1 MAGGVTATAQGNT
14 QATAIALSE
23 VSVAF
28 RLGGS
33 GLYTA
38 VERAT
43 LNVADGEFVAIVGPT
58 GCGKWGTTLSP
69 RPRDR

>member
-1 MAGGVTATAQGNT
+1 MAGGATATAQGNT

-28 RLGGS
+28 RLGGG

-43 LNVADGEFVAIVGPT
+43 LNVADGEFVAIVGRPAVANPRCST
-58 GCGKWGTTLSP
+58 SP
-69 RPRDR
+69 PG